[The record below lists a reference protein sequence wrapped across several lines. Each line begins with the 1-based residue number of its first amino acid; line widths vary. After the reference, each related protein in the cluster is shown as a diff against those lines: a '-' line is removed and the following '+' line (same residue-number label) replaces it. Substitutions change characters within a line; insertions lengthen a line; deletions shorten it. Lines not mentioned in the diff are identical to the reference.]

1 MSDWDASDA
10 EPAAPSGIPAPA
22 PKPPVKKKWAD
33 EDEEEKDV
41 ASDWE
46 ASESEEEAKPPP
58 KKPAVKSAAAPAPK
72 KNAKSLKQAIAKKKG
87 EDSGDTEDDMLD
99 PAIKRKIE
107 RERELEADLKN
118 ASDLLGGTQIG
129 SASGLQD
136 ILKANPKTKEEFIK
150 LSNDII
156 EVVIKR
162 LQNKPLYATFVEH
175 HTKELAR
182 PLKDV
187 DIRKVSSGL
196 TTLSNEKQRE
206 LKEAGK
212 KKKAKPALGS
222 LKQAKNDTKVYDEAL
237 DDFGNDPDDFM

>member
-1 MSDWDASDA
+1 MSDWDAS
-10 EPAAPSGIPAPA
+10 ENEGTAPSKIPASA
-22 PKPPVKKKWAD
+22 PKPPAKKKWAD
-33 EDEEEKDV
+33 EDEEEKEV

-46 ASESEEEAKPPP
+46 ASESEEEAKPPA
-58 KKPAVKSAAAPAPK
+58 KKPTVKSAAAPAPK
-72 KNAKSLKQAIAKKKG
+72 KNAKSLKQAIAKKKD

-99 PAIKRKIE
+99 PAIKKRIE

-118 ASDLLGGTQIG
+118 ASDLLGSTKIG
-129 SASGLQD
+129 SATALED
-136 ILKANPKTKEEFIK
+136 ILKANPKTKDEFVK

-175 HTKELAR
+175 HAKELAR

-187 DIRKVSSGL
+187 DVRKVASGL
-196 TTLSNEKQRE
+196 TALSNEKQRE

-222 LKQAKNDTKVYDEAL
+222 VKPAKVDTRAYDEAL
-237 DDFGNDPDDFM
+237 DDFGNDADDFM